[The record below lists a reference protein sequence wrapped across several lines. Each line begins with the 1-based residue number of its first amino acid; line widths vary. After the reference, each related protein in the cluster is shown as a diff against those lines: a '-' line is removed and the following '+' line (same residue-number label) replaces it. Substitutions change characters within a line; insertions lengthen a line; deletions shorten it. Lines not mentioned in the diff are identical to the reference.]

1 MLLIHPGTLIKII
14 APFSVYA
21 NKADKTNKLYKN
33 SLKKFDDSI
42 IAIFLYLDCPD
53 SGCNVMLIIHC
64 QIYYMRW
71 TDLYGKFIELCK
83 VS

>member
-1 MLLIHPGTLIKII
+1 MLLIQPGTLITII

-21 NKADKTNKLYKN
+21 IKTEKGSLLKQ
-33 SLKKFDDSI
+33 SLKKFDGETP
-42 IAIFLYLDCPD
+42 AIFLYLDCPD
-53 SGCNVMLIIHC
+53 SGCNVMLIIHG

>member
-1 MLLIHPGTLIKII
+1 MLLIRPGTLIKII
-14 APFSVYA
+14 APFSVYTNK
-21 NKADKTNKLYKN
+21 NKADKLYKN

-42 IAIFLYLDCPD
+42 TAIFLYLDCPD
-53 SGCNVMLIIHC
+53 SGCNVMLIIHG